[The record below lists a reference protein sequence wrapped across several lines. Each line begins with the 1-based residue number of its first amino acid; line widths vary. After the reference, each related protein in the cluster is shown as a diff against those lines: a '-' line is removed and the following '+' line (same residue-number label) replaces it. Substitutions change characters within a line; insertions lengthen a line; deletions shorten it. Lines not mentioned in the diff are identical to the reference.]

1 MFEMFLKIVIAII
14 LGGVIGL
21 EREYRDK
28 PAGFRTNIF
37 ICLGSAIFT
46 IMSLKMLTLYGF
58 DPGRIAAQIVT
69 GVGFLGAGAILRSG
83 NKIRGLTTAAEVWL
97 VASIG
102 MCVGFGHYIVATF
115 AVVLVVI
122 LQLFVNWDS
131 LFFGGLKKAEVLHI
145 KTKPDTKIFEKI
157 EKIGKKHKI
166 SIGNHSFAKKDGL
179 FNLRIIVPS
188 QRRSFNKFL
197 EELALLEEVVDLE
210 N

>member
-1 MFEMFLKIVIAII
+1 MYEEFLKIIVALV
-14 LGGVIGL
+14 LGGVIGF

-83 NKIRGLTTAAEVWL
+83 NKIRGLTTASEVWL

-102 MCVGFGHYIVATF
+102 MCVGFGHFLIATF
-115 AVVLVVI
+115 AVVVVVI
-122 LQLFVNWDS
+122 LQLFVNWEN
-131 LFFGGLKKAEVLHI
+131 LFFGGLKKAEVLHV
-145 KTKPDTKIFEKI
+145 KAKPDANIFEKI
-157 EKIGKKHKI
+157 EKLAKKNKVNI
-166 SIGNHSFAKKDGL
+166 ESQNFAKKEGL

-188 QRRSFNKFL
+188 RRKNFNKFL
-197 EELALLEEVVDLE
+197 EQLAMLDEVVDLE